1 MTFFALAPRL
11 SPQRDQ
17 MAQRVS
23 ASVTDERARD
33 VGVHVREAAALFGS
47 TTGLATVI
55 TARRMR
61 VVAGIGFDHDEIDRD
76 ISFCSHVVAQPH
88 GLTCVLD
95 ATADPRFAGNP
106 LVVGVPHI
114 RFYVGAPLVSPCGT
128 ALGALCAIDTAP
140 RAAITA
146 DQETRLLDLA
156 ERVTRR
162 LLDD

>member
-11 SPQRDQ
+11 SHERDV

-23 ASVTDERARD
+23 ANVTDHHVRD
-33 VGVHVREAAALFGS
+33 VGVHVRDAAALFGT

-95 ATADPRFAGNP
+95 ASADPRFAGNP